1 MYGQLN
7 ELPESSMSLIRVS
20 IGVLPTNLTKNS
32 CSITEADTDLLVG
45 GREMGVKSGER
56 GRREG
61 WKKKD

>member
-32 CSITEADTDLLVG
+32 CSITEADTDLLAG
-45 GREMGVKSGER
+45 GKRSRDGVDE
-56 GRREG
+56 GRWG
-61 WKKKD
+61 WEKED